1 MHVTISDFDA
11 NVKDTRHTA
20 TATTTPGPTSTAA
33 INPRELDE
41 ALAGLRSVYGDH
53 LTVTAAPGQLTG
65 GFWAEMWAL
74 ELAYPGRELPDRV
87 VLRLAPNAE
96 HSAKETAIQ
105 RGVAAAGFPT
115 PRIFASGPGTPAGS
129 QGNATSGTRSWNV
142 MEFAPGEPLLA
153 GLSGF
158 GALVKL
164 PRLARVLPVQL
175 AQVMAQLH
183 ALDISTLDIG
193 PAPAAPAPAPS
204 DPQPDSTG
212 TVQDTHCDAVAGIL
226 KHFSQRSQAI
236 GDDSLMH
243 AVHWLE
249 AKRPSNTKLVMC
261 HGDLHPFNV
270 LHHDGQLIV
279 LDWTAAQV
287 ADPAFDVT
295 YTALLLASPPLQAPR
310 AVMPIINAAARALS
324 RRFIRCYQRHSG
336 TQPIAPQRFDWFTTL
351 HHVRMLLE
359 IAEWRHAGVLKDHQG
374 HPYLTMQSEVEAN
387 VSARTG
393 AAFD

>member
-1 MHVTISDFDA
+1 MTISDFDG
-11 NVKDTRHTA
+11 NVKDALPRA
-20 TATTTPGPTSTAA
+20 TETTTPRPTSTAA
-33 INPRELDE
+33 IDPRELDE

-53 LTVTAAPGQLTG
+53 VTVTGGPSQLTG

-74 ELAYPGRELPDRV
+74 ELAHPGRDLPDRA

-115 PRIFASGPGTPAGS
+115 PRIFAAGPGTPAGS
-129 QGNATSGTRSWNV
+129 AGNATSGTRSWNV

-193 PAPAAPAPAPS
+193 P
-204 DPQPDSTG
+204 TG

-249 AKRPSNTKLVMC
+249 AERPSNTKLVMC

-270 LHHDGQLIV
+270 LHHDGRLIV

-393 AAFD
+393 AAFN